1 MKTLHL
7 KPRSGLIVP
16 DPDRK
21 DELPAS
27 GRIVVSSPYWYRRIH
42 DGDVIVIKNTKKKET
57 K

>member
-27 GRIVVSSPYWYRRIH
+27 GRTVVSSPYWHRRIK
-42 DGDVIVIKNTKKKET
+42 DGDVIVIKDTKKKET